1 VSECLSTIQIDD
13 AFGAVTFYVAVCTL
27 QQIAFKNL
35 VERNRRT
42 EHDSGTPDPGS
53 IIRLPFIVV
62 NTSKSTVIDCSIS
75 DDKYVH
81 VYCTINTVLHF
92 IRAYSLK
99 N

>member
-1 VSECLSTIQIDD
+1 MIWLSENLVKPFVAIACILS
-13 AFGAVTFYVAVCTL
+13 V

-42 EHDSGTPDPGS
+42 ERDTGAPDSGS

-75 DDKYVH
+75 DDK
-81 VYCTINTVLHF
+81 
-92 IRAYSLK
+92 
-99 N
+99 